1 MIKKGFCLVFAF
13 CLPLPI
19 LALDLND
26 LRLNWY
32 NELTGYPYDPEV
44 IEIKNK
50 IIVDS
55 THTNSM
61 FHHVS
66 AREELIRQV
75 KELRK
80 SVYKID
86 ESMKINCLK
95 KENHQIY

>member
-1 MIKKGFCLVFAF
+1 MKKRIWCIINKQNYWNCFKKGL
-13 CLPLPI
+13 
-19 LALDLND
+19 
-26 LRLNWY
+26 
-32 NELTGYPYDPEV
+32 

-66 AREELIRQV
+66 AREELIRQA

-86 ESMKINCLK
+86 ESIKINCLK
-95 KENHQIY
+95 KRIIRFIRRTNWIHKRITKSC

>member
-13 CLPLPI
+13 CLPLSI

-66 AREELIRQV
+66 AREELIRQA

-86 ESMKINCLK
+86 ESIKINCLK
-95 KENHQIY
+95 KENHQVY